1 MDDRGTR
8 QAFACR
14 LPAAPEAVPI
24 VRAVIDGLDWLAPT
38 PDRSFAL
45 RLLAT
50 EIVSN
55 AVKHGEHGDPD
66 QWIGLVVRIED
77 GTVRI
82 QVSDSGAGFRPQVVR
97 PGDDDPSGRGL
108 LLLDAL
114 SDRWGVRRHEHR
126 TEVWF
131 ELRSAAADEG
141 YEEARSTG

>member
-1 MDDRGTR
+1 MEERTTQ

-14 LPAAPEAVPI
+14 LPAAPEAVPLA
-24 VRAVIDGLDWLAPT
+24 RAVIDGLDWLSAT
-38 PDRSFAL
+38 PARAFAL

-55 AVKHGEHGDPD
+55 AVKHGERGDPD
-66 QWIGLVVRIED
+66 QWIGLVVRMED

-82 QVSDSGAGFRPQVVR
+82 QVSASGTGFRPQVVR
-97 PGDDDPSGRGL
+97 PDDDDTSGRGL

-114 SDRWGVRRHEHR
+114 SDRWGVRRNDER

-131 ELRSAAADEG
+131 ELRAAHAQEERASAFG
-141 YEEARSTG
+141 